1 MGARRSHVKRT
12 RVEDTMHYV
21 VLGAGPSGV
30 VAAETLRKTDPNGTI
45 TLVSGENEPPYSRM
59 AIPYVLT
66 GKIAEDGTYLR
77 KAPGHYAA
85 LGIEVRHGLATRLD
99 PDHKRIDFQDGSHLK
114 YDRLLIATGARPVRP
129 PIPGLDLKN
138 VHHCWTLEDTRNI
151 VRLAEPNTHVVLM
164 GAGFIGCIVL
174 EALAA
179 RGVQLTVVEMGDRM
193 VPRMMNPVAGTM
205 IRTWCE
211 KKGIRVLT
219 STRIKSLQSVAAEK
233 SRGIFGFFKRN
244 QPTYESDT
252 IDVELDSGERI
263 AAHLVVVSAGVTPNV
278 DFLKDSGVKLD
289 RGILVDRYMRT
300 SVNDVYAAGDVAQGY
315 DFSTREHDVHAIQP
329 TASEHGRIAAMNM
342 AGQNV
347 QYNGSLQMNVLDT
360 VGLISSSFGLWAGV
374 AGGDSVEVVDHDN
387 YKYLSLQF
395 QDDVLVGG
403 TAIGLTQHIGALRGL
418 IQAERPLGPWKD
430 RLKKDPHRIMEAYVA
445 HSQIK

>member
-1 MGARRSHVKRT
+1 
-12 RVEDTMHYV
+12 MHYV

-30 VAAETLRKTDPNGTI
+30 VAAETLRKTDPTGTI

-66 GKIAEDGTYLR
+66 GKIGEAGTHLR
-77 KAPGHYAA
+77 KGQDHYAA
-85 LGIEVRHGLATRLD
+85 KGIEVRVNARATALM
-99 PDHKRIDFQDGSHLK
+99 PDNKRIDFADGSHLK

-129 PIPGLDLKN
+129 PIPGLELKG

-151 VRLAEPNTHVVLM
+151 MAMAEPGTHVVLM

-193 VPRMMNPVAGTM
+193 VPRMMNPIAGTM
-205 IRTWCE
+205 IRRWCE
-211 KKGIRVLT
+211 AKGIRVLT
-219 STRIKSLQSVAAEK
+219 NTKIKALRNVAAEK
-233 SRGIFGFFKRN
+233 SRGIFGFLKRKE
-244 QPTYESDT
+244 PTDSRDT
-252 IDVELDSGERI
+252 LDVELDSGEML

-278 DFLKDSGVKLD
+278 DFLANSGVKVD
-289 RGILVDRYMRT
+289 RGITVDRYMRT
-300 SVNDVYAAGDVAQGY
+300 SVNDIYAAGDVAQGY
-315 DFSTREHDVHAIQP
+315 DFSTKAHDVHAIQP

-342 AGQNV
+342 AGHNI

-374 AGGDSVEVVDHDN
+374 DGGDTVEVVDDAN
-387 YKYLSLQF
+387 YKYLNLQF
-395 QDDVLVGG
+395 ADDVLVGG
-403 TAIGLTQHIGALRGL
+403 TAIGLTEHVGVMRGL
-418 IQAERPLGPWKD
+418 IQTGTKLGPWKD
-430 RLKKDPHRIMEAYVA
+430 RLKADPHRLMEAYIA
-445 HSQIK
+445 RTHLT